1 MSGRLIDFLLRL
13 APRERVLL
21 GLLVIVLLVVG
32 IGYGAVWPLAEER
45 RAAREELLQ
54 SLAVDAWVLERR
66 DELAGLDQAAST
78 VEIQDPVGA
87 SAVEQGLINRQL
99 RSSLSRLE
107 TRDGGEIA
115 MRFDVV
121 PFTQFMR
128 WLDTEH
134 PVWGYRIEQLRIE
147 RTDRPS
153 MVEARLTLVPA
164 R

>member
-1 MSGRLIDFLLRL
+1 
-13 APRERVLL
+13 
-21 GLLVIVLLVVG
+21 
-32 IGYGAVWPLAEER
+32 
-45 RAAREELLQ
+45 
-54 SLAVDAWVLERR
+54 
-66 DELAGLDQAAST
+66 
-78 VEIQDPVGA
+78 
-87 SAVEQGLINRQL
+87 
-99 RSSLSRLE
+99 
-107 TRDGGEIA
+107 

>member
-66 DELAGLDQAAST
+66 EELAGLDQAAST

-115 MRFDVV
+115 
-121 PFTQFMR
+121 
-128 WLDTEH
+128 
-134 PVWGYRIEQLRIE
+134 
-147 RTDRPS
+147 S
-153 MVEARLTLVPA
+153 ARGGVA
-164 R
+164 CRGKQ